1 VGGHRSGGK
10 ASFHLARVA
19 GIDVDAHWSL
29 FLIAGLLVWTLAAG
43 LLPEIDPGH
52 PVVAYWVVAV
62 VAIVVF
68 YGSLVAHELAH
79 ATVARR
85 QGVVVQRITLW
96 LFGGVAQLGSE
107 SGGPRDELR
116 MAVAGPATSLALGV
130 GFVGAGVLA
139 DAVGVWSLAVT
150 ALLWLGQ
157 INLVLGVFN
166 LLPAFPL
173 DGGRV
178 LRAWLWHRR
187 GDRIGATVTAAR
199 IGVGCAYG
207 LVGLGVLGVVAGL
220 GIGGLWFVLLGWF
233 LLGAARRE
241 EDAVTQQELLGGVTV
256 GTIMSPDPV
265 VVPATTTVADL
276 VDRYVL
282 GRRHS
287 SYPVVDRT
295 GTAVGLM
302 TLDRIRGVPLV
313 ARDHVTVGGVAIPLA
328 EVPVTD
334 AAEPVLEL
342 LPRLAASEGG
352 RALVLHDGRLVGIV
366 SMTDVT
372 RAVVARRTVTGRA
385 A

>member
-1 VGGHRSGGK
+1 V
-10 ASFHLARVA
+10 HLARVG
-19 GIDVDAHWSL
+19 GIDVEAHWSL
-29 FLIAGLLVWTLAAG
+29 LLIAALLVWSLAGG

-52 PVVAYWVVAV
+52 PVPAYWAVAV

-68 YGSLVAHELAH
+68 YASLVAHELAH

-116 MAVAGPATSLALGV
+116 MAVAGPVTSLALGV
-130 GFVGAGVLA
+130 GFIAAGVLA
-139 DAVGVWSLAVT
+139 GAVGTWSLAVT

-178 LRAWLWHRR
+178 LRAWLWQRR
-187 GDRIGATVTAAR
+187 GDHLGATVTAAR

-207 LVGLGVLGVVAGL
+207 LVGLGVLAAVAGL

-241 EDAVTQQELLGGVTV
+241 EDAVTQRELLGGVTV
-256 GTIMSPDPV
+256 GAVMSPDPV
-265 VVPATTTVADL
+265 VVPATTTVTDL

-287 SYPVVDRT
+287 SYPVVDST
-295 GTAVGLM
+295 GMPVGLM
-302 TLDRIRGVPLV
+302 TLDRIRAVPPAVRDEVPV
-313 ARDHVTVGGVAIPLA
+313 AGVAIPLA
-328 EVPVTD
+328 EVPVAD
-334 AAEPVLEL
+334 PGEPVLDL
-342 LPRLAASEGG
+342 LPRLAGSEGG
-352 RALVLHDGRLVGIV
+352 RALVVRLGRLVGIV

-372 RAVVARRTVTGRA
+372 RAVVTRRAVRGRVGGPGG
-385 A
+385 